1 MKVHQAVTR
10 HCLSSSL
17 YLVVEPGRDILWY
30 VLLGSVACENLSIGI
45 QGQKQ
50 SGFPSGGGR
59 DANKKK
65 QDVSYER
72 RYLNCSL

>member
-1 MKVHQAVTR
+1 M
-10 HCLSSSL
+10 
-17 YLVVEPGRDILWY
+17 VEPGRDILWY